1 MCVQQDQ
8 KLRLLSH
15 SSWPSFHIQVKQ
27 LVDVLASCELGEMVQ
42 LGGESGYCIS
52 AETAGI
58 RCTTHGP
65 PNFLVLMLEY
75 SASLVTQCHGSVS
88 HELHC
93 WLLSNINA
101 EALTLPVGCTCV
113 SYSVVQ
119 NSSRGFLLSFKF
131 SWVGF
136 SHLAILNAIRPET
149 FPSVLF
155 QFTFVYSFIVYNWET
170 ESVFNKIHLWHTAR
184 AKEDSRRPFELDA
197 QVRQNFSPVGTLLN
211 IVALG

>member
-93 WLLSNINA
+93 
-101 EALTLPVGCTCV
+101 
-113 SYSVVQ
+113 
-119 NSSRGFLLSFKF
+119 
-131 SWVGF
+131 
-136 SHLAILNAIRPET
+136 
-149 FPSVLF
+149 
-155 QFTFVYSFIVYNWET
+155 
-170 ESVFNKIHLWHTAR
+170 
-184 AKEDSRRPFELDA
+184 
-197 QVRQNFSPVGTLLN
+197 
-211 IVALG
+211 